1 MPTSASTAEP
11 TAAGQRWLARIA
23 LGAMLLAL
31 LVLIPAE
38 GAIGLT
44 LVVAGLVGAGAV
56 LAGGYWFL
64 AKRGLLRWAGLALA
78 IVALLFVIITFFRA
92 GAILVALISLALVAV
107 GGATAR
113 HALRHTAPTW
123 MPTTTAKPAQQP
135 FIVMNPRSGGGK
147 VVRFDLKNKAEAL
160 GAEVALMEGP
170 GHVDVAAI
178 VRDAV
183 TRGADLLGVAGGDG
197 TQALVAGIAADH
209 DLPLLVITAGT
220 RNHFALDLGLD
231 REDPSACLDALA
243 DGEDVRIDL
252 GMIGGRP
259 FVNNASFGA
268 YAEIVQSPQ
277 YRDNK
282 ERTMLSMLPD
292 LLSDQ
297 SGGHLQV
304 RVGTATVP
312 DVQAVLVSN
321 NPYGD
326 AGRLLEMGR
335 RFRLDQGVL
344 GVVAGRLDNA
354 AEAVGLLAA
363 ARSQSITT
371 LTSDQDVVLDSDA
384 ATLPVG
390 IDGEAVTLDTP
401 VRCTVRPLALRVR
414 LPKNRPG
421 VPRPRGK
428 IDWTQLWRLA
438 FGRPERSTARSTS
451 GPD

>member
-1 MPTSASTAEP
+1 MTPHDGVGHPT
-11 TAAGQRWLARIA
+11 GRRWLARVSLA
-23 LGAMLLAL
+23 AMAAGVVVVVWAQG
-31 LVLIPAE
+31 LV
-38 GAIGLT
+38 GLT
-44 LVVAGLVGAGAV
+44 LVVVGLLGAGAM
-56 LAGGYWFL
+56 LAGGYWFV
-64 AKRGLLRWAGLALA
+64 AKSGVLRWFGLTLILAA
-78 IVALLFVIITFFRA
+78 IVFVVVTFFRA
-92 GAILVALISLALVAV
+92 NVVGVALVSLGLLVA
-107 GGATAR
+107 GGALAR
-113 HALRHTAPTW
+113 AALRNTSAPW
-123 MPTTTAKPAQQP
+123 MPTVPAPPARHP

-183 TRGADLLGVAGGDG
+183 TRGADLLAVAGGDG

-371 LTSDQDVVLDSDA
+371 LTSDQEVVLDSDA

-428 IDWTQLWRLA
+428 IDWKQLWRLA
-438 FGRPERSTARSTS
+438 LGRPERSTAPSTS